1 MSVDI
6 LFKIGAIGLL
16 TAVINQI
23 LNQAGKNEIATLST
37 LAGVI
42 IVLVMVI
49 DMVSELFINIKKH
62 FFYWHSPPKCN
73 IIIAGL

>member
-6 LFKIGAIGLL
+6 LFRIGAIGLL

-23 LNQAGKNEIATLST
+23 LNQAGKSEIATLST

-49 DMVSELFINIKKH
+49 DMVSELFINIKSL
-62 FFYWHSPPKCN
+62 F
-73 IIIAGL
+73 GL

>member
-16 TAVINQI
+16 TTVINQI
-23 LNQAGKNEIATLST
+23 LTQAGKSEIATLST

-42 IVLVMVI
+42 IVLVMII
-49 DMVSELFINIKKH
+49 DMVSELFINIKSL
-62 FFYWHSPPKCN
+62 F
-73 IIIAGL
+73 GL

>member
-23 LNQAGKNEIATLST
+23 LNQAGKSEIATLST

-49 DMVSELFINIKKH
+49 DMVCK
-62 FFYWHSPPKCN
+62 
-73 IIIAGL
+73 

>member
-49 DMVSELFINIKKH
+49 DMVSELFINIKSL
-62 FFYWHSPPKCN
+62 F
-73 IIIAGL
+73 GL

>member
-16 TAVINQI
+16 TTVINQI
-23 LNQAGKNEIATLST
+23 LTQAGKSEIATLST

-42 IVLVMVI
+42 IVLVMII
-49 DMVSELFINIKKH
+49 DMVSELFINIKSL
-62 FFYWHSPPKCN
+62 FGLWVFYLKS
-73 IIIAGL
+73 

>member
-23 LNQAGKNEIATLST
+23 LNQAGKSEIATLST

-49 DMVSELFINIKKH
+49 DMVSELFINI
-62 FFYWHSPPKCN
+62 
-73 IIIAGL
+73 

>member
-23 LNQAGKNEIATLST
+23 LNQAGKSEIATLST

-42 IVLVMVI
+42 IILVMVI
-49 DMVSELFINIKKH
+49 DMVSELFINIKSL
-62 FFYWHSPPKCN
+62 F
-73 IIIAGL
+73 GL

>member
-23 LNQAGKNEIATLST
+23 LNQAGKSEIATLST

-49 DMVSELFINIKKH
+49 DMVSELFINIKSL
-62 FFYWHSPPKCN
+62 F
-73 IIIAGL
+73 GL